1 LVFACLFLFFGF
13 FYSLLFP
20 FGIFF
25 FIIPYFYLYVKAV
38 DEACMVRK
46 IKTDKL
52 TLGDWL
58 YKDVKVGKKVVKATW
73 DGLTEKDLKLL
84 KKKKFVYIRYG
95 VQFTP
100 VFLISFI
107 LISLIVRFGWFGF

>member
-1 LVFACLFLFFGF
+1 
-13 FYSLLFP
+13 
-20 FGIFF
+20 
-25 FIIPYFYLYVKAV
+25 
-38 DEACMVRK
+38 MVRK